1 MCPMSG
7 NNFMQL
13 HHYFERSVDNFPGNI
28 ALICDNAI
36 ISYQELEFRSNQLA
50 HFLHQQNIANGSIV
64 GIFLE
69 RSIDCYIAILATLKV
84 GAAYVP
90 IEVEYPDERINYI
103 FSDLPFNL
111 VLTSSLQAQKALA
124 WPKTVIMDKITDT
137 LAIQP
142 TKRFTTSQTEQTNDK
157 LCYVIYTSGSTGKP
171 KGVEVAHGSI
181 CHYVGAASH
190 LYSMTESDRVYQG
203 FSLAFD
209 ASLEELWMAFA
220 NGAALVACTE
230 KEIRSGVGLVSF
242 LKHHNVNVFSTVPT
256 LLATLEEQ
264 LPELRLLILGGETCP
279 SNLVKRWSRPGLKIM
294 NTYGPTEAT
303 VIATYSECHP
313 EKEVTIGQ
321 PLAGY
326 EVFLLDEH
334 LQEVNEGEEGEICI
348 GGLGLAR
355 GYVNKPEFTADKF
368 ILNPKNN
375 NQRLYKTGDL
385 ALRDA
390 NGDLHFV
397 GRIDDQVK
405 LRGFRIELNEIE
417 TVVLEYPG
425 INQAIVSLQ
434 TIEQPIL
441 VAYLLLD
448 KNKKLDQTA
457 FKSFL
462 RSRLPDYMIPAAIEV
477 LESFPLLASGKV
489 NRKELPKPTKIEF
502 KETIKSPTTELEKEI
517 ASIWEGALNC
527 TNISI
532 DADFF
537 YDLGGHSLHAAK
549 IISNLRKI
557 PELKNISI
565 LDLYKNPS
573 IEQIV
578 QKFIKSSAENEY
590 REEAPV
596 RNKYRAPKWKYYLCG
611 LAQFFG
617 ILFQYAVGSWQLF
630 AVYAFYFWSSSEYS
644 LTSRESQITLLAM
657 CLFLPLLS
665 LTIPVLMKWLLLGRV
680 KPGTYPLWGW
690 FYFRWWFVHRLV
702 GSAFSFKNMAGTPLI
717 NIYYRLLGARIGKN
731 CHIGTTDIFTHDLV
745 SIGDNSSLGAESK
758 LTGYIVED
766 GWLKIGSINIG
777 DHCYVGSRSVIG
789 LNTEIGDNVVLEEMS
804 MLPDNALIPQGLYYA
819 GSPALPSSLP
829 AEHVTRKKI
838 QMEESTLLEKT
849 CFGILHYLG
858 VVFLMVIGMLCFLP
872 GLSFVNYFYDQ
883 SNYFITLFLAT
894 PIGAILCL
902 GMHYLCIIVCKKLI
916 MDKVKPGQYPVKSFY
931 YLRYWII
938 LQLLDNEHVSVMSD
952 SLYLPMFLRLLG
964 AKLGKRVE
972 MGETP
977 LITPDLVTIED
988 GGFAASSVAL
998 GWPQIHGDSVYFA
1011 PVTIGK
1017 KAFVGNVSFLPAG
1030 KSIGDGGLLGCLS
1043 ITPTDNK
1050 AEDSNSSWL
1059 GSPALFLPK
1068 RELFGGYSD
1077 EETYNPTKRV
1087 YCIRLLIE
1095 FVRIIIPTT
1104 FSLIILFNLI
1114 YVMDFMVRKFS
1125 LLSTAF
1131 VLPFAEL
1138 CTVATLI
1145 AVLVGLKWTIQGKL
1159 KPLAKPL
1166 WDIFIWK
1173 NDLVEFTYGY
1183 FMCPYFIDFALGTP
1197 FVLLVPKCLG
1207 AKVGKQVFCDTNA
1220 IAEFDLISIGDYAC
1234 INNHTLIQTHL
1245 YEDRIFK
1252 VSNLTISSGCNVG
1265 VSSIVLYNTM
1275 MEENSSLGNLSLLM
1289 KGECLPSNTE
1299 WEGIPAQSR
1308 LHKNNLRPVLQSSTA
1323 AVAEEEVVSEL
1334 L

>member
-36 ISYQELEFRSNQLA
+36 ISYQELEFRANQLA
-50 HFLHQQNIANGSIV
+50 HVLHQQNITNGSIV
-64 GIFLE
+64 GILLE
-69 RSIDCYIAILATLKV
+69 RSIDCYVSILATLKL
-84 GAAYVP
+84 GAAYIP

-111 VLTSSLQAQKALA
+111 VVTSSQQAQKALS
-124 WPKTVIMDKITDT
+124 WPKTLVMDKITDR
-137 LAIQP
+137 LCSQP
-142 TKRFTTSQTEQTNDK
+142 TTRFTPPQIEHPSDN
-157 LCYVIYTSGSTGKP
+157 LCYIIYTSGSTGKP
-171 KGVEVAHGSI
+171 KGVEVTHGSI
-181 CHYVGAASH
+181 CHYVGVASQ
-190 LYSMTESDRVYQG
+190 LYSMTENDRVYQG

-209 ASLEELWMAFA
+209 ASLEEMWMAFA

-230 KEIRSGVGLVSF
+230 KETRSGLGLISF
-242 LKHHNVNVFSTVPT
+242 LKQYAVSVFSTVPT

-264 LPELRLLILGGETCP
+264 LPDLRLLILGGETCS
-279 SNLVKRWSRPGLKIM
+279 SNLVKRWSRPGLRIM

-303 VIATYSECHP
+303 VIATYSECNP
-313 EKEVTIGQ
+313 EREVTIGQ
-321 PLAGY
+321 PLPGY
-326 EVFLLDEH
+326 EVFLLNEH
-334 LQEVNEGEEGEICI
+334 LQEVTDGKEGELCI
-348 GGLGLAR
+348 GGPAVAR
-355 GYVNKPEFTADKF
+355 GYVNRPEFTTDKF
-368 ILNPKNN
+368 ILNPKNK
-375 NQRLYKTGDL
+375 NQRLYRTGDL
-385 ALRDA
+385 AFKDA
-390 NGDLHFV
+390 NGDLHFA
-397 GRIDDQVK
+397 GRVDDQIK

-417 TVVLEYPG
+417 TVVMEYPG
-425 INQAIVSLQ
+425 INQAIVSLH
-434 TIEQPIL
+434 TVEQSML

-448 KNKKLDQTA
+448 KNKKLDLNA
-457 FKSFL
+457 FRSFL
-462 RSRLPDYMIPAAIEV
+462 KARLPDYMIPAIIEE

-489 NRKELPKPTKIEF
+489 NRKELPKPTKVEIN
-502 KETIKSPTTELEKEI
+502 KTIKVPTTELEKEI
-517 ASIWEGALNC
+517 ASIWEKALNC
-527 TNISI
+527 SNISL

-578 QKFIKSSAENEY
+578 KRFSDSRVNKEY
-590 REEAPV
+590 KKEGAIRT
-596 RNKYRAPKWKYYLCG
+596 KYKAPKWKYYLCG

-617 ILFQYAVGSWQLF
+617 IIFQYAVGSWQLL
-630 AVYAFYFWSSSEYS
+630 AVYAFYFWNSAEYS
-644 LTSRESQITLLAM
+644 LTSRESQLALLAM
-657 CLFLPLLS
+657 FLFLPILS
-665 LTIPVLMKWLLLGRV
+665 LAIPIVMKWLLLGRV
-680 KPGTYPLWGW
+680 KPGEYPLWGW

-702 GSAFSFKNMAGTPLI
+702 GSSFLYKNLAGTPLI
-717 NIYYRLLGARIGKN
+717 NLYFRLLGAKIGKN
-731 CHIGTTDIFTHDLV
+731 CYIGTKDIFTHDLIN
-745 SIGDNSSLGAESK
+745 IGDHSSLGAESK

-766 GWLKIGSINIG
+766 GWLKIGSISIG
-777 DHCYVGSRSVIG
+777 EHCYIGSRSVIG

-804 MLPDNALIPQGLYYA
+804 MLSDNALITQGLYYA
-819 GSPALPSSLP
+819 GSPALPCPLP
-829 AEHVTRKKI
+829 ADHVTRKKI
-838 QMEESTLLEKT
+838 QIKESSLLEKT
-849 CFGILHYLG
+849 LFGILHYLG
-858 VVFLMVIGMLCFLP
+858 VVFLMAVGMLCFLP
-872 GLSFVNYFYDQ
+872 GLSLVDYFYDQ
-883 SNYFITLFLAT
+883 GNYFITIFLAT
-894 PIGAILCL
+894 PIAAILCL
-902 GMHYLCIIVCKKLI
+902 GMHYLSIIICKKFI
-916 MDKVKPGQYPVKSFY
+916 MDKVKPGQYPLKSFY

-938 LQLLDNEHVSVMSD
+938 LELLDTENVSVMSD

-977 LITPDLVTIED
+977 LITPDLVTIEE

-998 GWPQIHGDSVYFA
+998 GWPQIYGDSVYFA

-1043 ITPTDNK
+1043 ITPADNK

-1068 RELFGGYSD
+1068 RELFVGYSD
-1077 EETYNPTKRV
+1077 EETYNPSRKL
-1087 YCIRLLIE
+1087 YCIRLLME

-1104 FSLIILFNLI
+1104 FSLVILFNLI
-1114 YVMDFMVRKFS
+1114 YVMDFMVSKFS
-1125 LLSTAF
+1125 LLFTAF
-1131 VLPFAEL
+1131 VLPFAEF
-1138 CTVATLI
+1138 CIVAALI
-1145 AVLVGLKWTIQGKL
+1145 GVLIGLKWTLQGKL

-1183 FMCPYFIDFALGTP
+1183 FMCPYFIDLALGTP
-1197 FVLLVPKCLG
+1197 FVLLVPKFLG
-1207 AKVGKQVFCDTNA
+1207 AKVGKQIFCDTNA

-1252 VSNLTISSGCNVG
+1252 VSNLTIGSGCNIG
-1265 VSSIVLYNTM
+1265 VSSIVLYNTL
-1275 MEENSSLGNLSLLM
+1275 MEENSSLGSLSLLM

-1299 WEGIPAQSR
+1299 WAGIPAQSR
-1308 LHKNNLRPVLQSSTA
+1308 LHSNTLHLLPQSSTA
-1323 AVAEEEVVSEL
+1323 AVRGEEIIPEPL
-1334 L
+1334 